1 MSSNIHI
8 PGIEFLASKES
19 LDKLTEGIFLLKGAP
34 GSGKSIYSKR
44 FISDNLNQNT
54 LCIYINSSFTEKQF
68 KNLFDKVEG
77 FTTNNPIFINP
88 YLKKQAADSGLQSL
102 PSLDSSIDVKLALT
116 LQSIEAT
123 ISNWKSNSQNNGQ
136 EEGGNESNVL
146 LVIDSLSHLFAIFKE
161 SDVLKFIN
169 ALSFILKDYQ
179 GTAIFTLTSSLSSSS
194 SSSSVSEIILDNL
207 SSLFDGILEILV
219 DEKDGLLTR
228 KIKLIS
234 SRTLE
239 PKSSWIDFKIDTEGR
254 IKFSG
259 ELKLLICSL
268 CKSPIEDEPKF
279 YSELAFHSKHLE
291 IYLKLVGAYGE
302 SRITDVGPSGVI
314 TGNFFFIDIVGLSD
328 PSLSVRRQIE
338 KIEVLNNLISSC
350 NSFKKTVDKKILPTG
365 DGMAIG
371 FMENPELPLELSI
384 EIHKKIREYNQGTYS
399 TQDHNSDLGVRI
411 GLASGSVFI
420 VNDVNNNQNIWGPGI
435 ILARRVMDVGDNKH
449 ILIERGLAESLMA
462 LEDRY
467 REIIKPLGNY
477 PIKHGQIIKMYSA
490 YSEDFG
496 NPIIPSKF
504 NTNAQ
509 YSTNNNTI

>member
-1 MSSNIHI
+1 MSCNIHI

-19 LDKLTEGIFLLKGAP
+19 LGKLTEGIFLLKGAP
-34 GSGKSIYSKR
+34 GSGKTSYSKR
-44 FISDNLNQNT
+44 FIGDNLNQKN

-68 KNLFDKVEG
+68 KNLFEKVKG
-77 FTTNNPIFINP
+77 FITNNVIFINP
-88 YLKKQAADSGLQSL
+88 FLKKLDAGSGIQSL
-102 PSLDSSIDVKLALT
+102 SPLDTSLDVKLALT
-116 LQSIEAT
+116 LQTIEST
-123 ISNWKSNSQNNGQ
+123 ISNWKSSGQDNGKK
-136 EEGGNESNVL
+136 EETIKESKVF
-146 LVIDSLSHLFAIFKE
+146 LVIDSLSHLFAIFNE

-169 ALSFILKDYQ
+169 ALSFILKDNEA
-179 GTAIFTLTSSLSSSS
+179 TAIFTLTSSSSSS
-194 SSSSVSEIILDNL
+194 SLSEKILDSL
-207 SSLFDGILEILV
+207 SSLFDGTFEILV
-219 DEKDGLLTR
+219 DEKNGILSR

-239 PKSSWIDFKIDTEGR
+239 PKSYWIDFKIDTDGR
-254 IKFSG
+254 IKFSA
-259 ELKLLICSL
+259 EAKFLICSL
-268 CKSPIEDEPKF
+268 CKAPIEDEPKF

-350 NSFKKTVDKKILPTG
+350 NSFKKTSDKKILPTG

-371 FMENPELPLELSI
+371 FMENPALPLELSI
-384 EIHKKIREYNQGTYS
+384 EIHKKLQEYNQRTFG
-399 TQDHNSDLGVRI
+399 TQDNNSILGVRI

-435 ILARRVMDVGDNKH
+435 ILARRVMDVGDDKH

-477 PIKHGQIIKMYSA
+477 LIKHGQVIKMYSA

-496 NPIIPSKF
+496 NPIMPSKF
-504 NTNAQ
+504 NTNSQ
-509 YSTNNNTI
+509 YNTNNNSTI